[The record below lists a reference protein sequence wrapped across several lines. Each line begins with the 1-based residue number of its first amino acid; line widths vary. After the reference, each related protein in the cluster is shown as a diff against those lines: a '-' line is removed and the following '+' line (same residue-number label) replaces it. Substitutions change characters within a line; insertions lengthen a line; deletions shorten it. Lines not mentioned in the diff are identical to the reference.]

1 MQLLKLTTNY
11 IDQKR
16 NSKVESLNEL
26 GREILNRSWIFLG
39 FQITNIKLDPFQET
53 TGAEV

>member
-1 MQLLKLTTNY
+1 MQLLNLTTNY

-26 GREILNRSWIFLG
+26 GREILNRSVDFPWISDH
-39 FQITNIKLDPFQET
+39 QHQ
-53 TGAEV
+53 A